1 MNLKEK
7 YIDALNEIDH
17 DKCILI
23 LDEYLSHKDANIDDT
38 FDLVS
43 HALSLSVNCETDE
56 IWTEH
61 AKTQIVRSSI
71 ELLSVHIVKKTP
83 LKNNE
88 KIAVIC
94 PNGEY
99 HELGARFVSEAIRK
113 EGYNALFLGNSLP
126 NKDIVQ
132 LVKASDLKAIV
143 FSISNFFTMHS
154 INTVIDEINK
164 IKPDL
169 KIILGGQAINQNPGQ
184 IHGENCELC
193 TTFDQLKS
201 TLENLK

>member
-1 MNLKEK
+1 MNLKET
-7 YIDALNEIDH
+7 YIEALNAIDH

-23 LDEYLSHKDANIDDT
+23 LDEYLCSKHVNFDEA

-43 HALSLSVNCETDE
+43 QALSLSVNCATDE

-71 ELLSVHIVKKTP
+71 ELLSVHIIKNTP
-83 LKNNE
+83 LRNQE

-94 PNGEY
+94 PHGEY
-99 HELGARFVSEAIRK
+99 HELGARVVSEAIRK
-113 EGYNALFLGNSLP
+113 EGYNVLFLGSSLP
-126 NKDIVQ
+126 NKDIVK
-132 LVKASDLKAIV
+132 LVKSSDLKAIV

-154 INTVIDEINK
+154 INPVIDEINK

-169 KIILGGQAINQNPGQ
+169 KIILGGQAINHNPSQ

-193 TTFDQLKS
+193 TTFDQLKEV
-201 TLENLK
+201 LEAIK

>member
-7 YIDALNEIDH
+7 FIDALNAIDH

-23 LDEYLSHKDANIDDT
+23 LDEYLSSDNANFDEA

-43 HALSLSVNCETDE
+43 QALSLSVDCATDE

-71 ELLSVHIVKKTP
+71 ELLSVHIIKNTP
-83 LKNNE
+83 LRNQK

-99 HELGARFVSEAIRK
+99 HELGARIVSEVIRK
-113 EGYNALFLGNSLP
+113 EGFNALFLGNSLP
-126 NKDIVQ
+126 NKDIVK
-132 LVKASDLKAIV
+132 LVKSCDIKAIV
-143 FSISNFFTMHS
+143 FSISNFFSMHS
-154 INTVIDEINK
+154 INPVIDEINK

-169 KIILGGQAINQNPGQ
+169 KIILGGQAINHNPSQ
-184 IHGENCELC
+184 IHGQNCLMC
-193 TTFDQLKS
+193 TTFDQLKEV
-201 TLENLK
+201 LEAMK